1 MCLGILP
8 AYMPDAQRGQK
19 AALDSLG
26 LELQQLVSHHVSDGK
41 NLGSLEKERVLLA
54 VSHLSNSCL

>member
-26 LELQQLVSHHVSDGK
+26 LELQKLVSHHVSDRK
-41 NLGSLEKERVLLA
+41 NLGSLEKE
-54 VSHLSNSCL
+54 